1 MKWKEITA
9 KTVAKIRKETQLET
23 YSGRRGVTNFMHN
36 LEMQNKRSRPS
47 VSMAY
52 WTADG
57 WDVELLYRK
66 QNAKGQ
72 WTAHNRLNAVMILD
86 PFNDYIVGFSIG
98 THETP
103 ALIKDAY
110 RNAFN
115 HVGELLG
122 ERYMPYQLQT
132 DNYQIKA
139 LQDTYK
145 AVAKHF
151 TPAKVKNSKSKVIE
165 PFFDKFNRKH
175 FQEKL
180 TLNWSGHNV
189 NSNKEN
195 QSNTDYLNK
204 IQKQFPEEM
213 ECRQQI
219 IAAIEADRLEKQA
232 AFVEGFANFRE
243 DAKKVMDNETFLY
256 HFGQTTGYT
265 NRMVGE
271 GVTPTINGIQ
281 MAYDSFDIS
290 FRRHMKEDWAIHY
303 DSDNLDEVLAV
314 NAKSDKGRLKKEIG
328 TLQFMLTL
336 KYVQPMA
343 LYDRQDMDVMKLS
356 EVKKHNEK
364 LRQHVIDRG
373 VERREIV
380 SVSIT
385 PNSKSYKS

>member
-1 MKWKEITA
+1 
-9 KTVAKIRKETQLET
+9 
-23 YSGRRGVTNFMHN
+23 
-36 LEMQNKRSRPS
+36 
-47 VSMAY
+47 
-52 WTADG
+52 
-57 WDVELLYRK
+57 
-66 QNAKGQ
+66 
-72 WTAHNRLNAVMILD
+72 
-86 PFNDYIVGFSIG
+86 
-98 THETP
+98 
-103 ALIKDAY
+103 
-110 RNAFN
+110 
-115 HVGELLG
+115 
-122 ERYMPYQLQT
+122 
-132 DNYQIKA
+132 
-139 LQDTYK
+139 
-145 AVAKHF
+145 
-151 TPAKVKNSKSKVIE
+151 
-165 PFFDKFNRKH
+165 
-175 FQEKL
+175 
-180 TLNWSGHNV
+180 
-189 NSNKEN
+189 
-195 QSNTDYLNK
+195 
-204 IQKQFPEEM
+204 M

-281 MAYDSFDIS
+281 MAYDSFDIN

-303 DSDNLDEVLAV
+303 DPDNLDEVLAV

-373 VERREIV
+373 VERRKIVSDLFEHNPELEILQKLILTTNGQHKDTKSTARLEEAKEMPLPSFDMANEEFEIV
-380 SVSIT
+380 DEFR
-385 PNSKSYKS
+385 KY